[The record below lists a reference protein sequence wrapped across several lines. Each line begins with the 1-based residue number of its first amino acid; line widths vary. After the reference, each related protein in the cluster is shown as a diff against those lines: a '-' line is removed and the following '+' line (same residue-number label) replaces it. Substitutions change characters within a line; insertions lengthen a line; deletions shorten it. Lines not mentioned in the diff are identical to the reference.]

1 MKREI
6 RNPKSHRHTEANAE
20 RTAKV
25 VEAYYGKI
33 DIERTWELMPIN
45 VQAKNHGEI
54 IGLRKRIRNLKN
66 LLLHR
71 ADAKIRI

>member
-6 RNPKSHRHTEANAE
+6 RNPKSHRQSEANE
-20 RTAKV
+20 RRTQKV
-25 VEAYYGKI
+25 AATYYGKL
-33 DIERTWELMPIN
+33 DLLRTWEL
-45 VQAKNHGEI
+45 QDDFDHDYI
-54 IGLRKRIRNLKN
+54 IKLRAVVRNLKQ